1 MEKGLMP
8 AFLDLPC
15 ALLVTDPG
23 SHILTLNDELL
34 AVLGGTRAHWENAG
48 LDAMLPPASRVFLQT
63 HVWPMLLHMGR
74 VRELALTLRTHEQHE
89 IPVLIN
95 ADRTLY
101 QGKPA
106 YCWVFFVV
114 QERQRFEAK
123 LLAASQQAQQAA
135 AELKAH
141 SLELAAAKETAEA
154 ANRAKSEFLAN
165 MSHEIRTPMNAVIGL
180 SRLLLET
187 ELDALQRDYL
197 AKIHGSGTA
206 LLGVLNDILDYS
218 KVEAGRLEIESL
230 PLQLDE
236 LFEKIRMLFSLKA
249 AERGLTLEFELAP
262 DLPRSL
268 RGDPLRLLQ
277 VLGNLISNALKFT
290 ASGGVR
296 VRVNGINAIDGA
308 RTETAMR
315 LHFEVQD
322 SGIGLSHEEIGRLF
336 TPFHQADSSTTRRY
350 GGTGL
355 GLSISKRLVGLMGGE
370 IGVESQPGRG
380 SRFWFTVRLERM
392 PDEAP
397 VAALPAAGTMA
408 APAAAT
414 PSSSALAATPAVAAL
429 RGARVLIV
437 DDNETNLIVARAYVG
452 KLGLRFET
460 ARGGHEAVEKA
471 CREHFDL
478 ILMDLQMPEMDGFE
492 ATRAIR
498 AHEAAQGAAPVP
510 IIALTAA
517 VMLKDLLATEAAG
530 MNDHVSKP
538 INRQQLA
545 ATLSRWIPAQR
556 G

>member
-15 ALLVTDPG
+15 ALLVTDPSG
-23 SHILTLNDELL
+23 RTLALNDELL
-34 AVLGGTRAHWENAG
+34 AVLDGTRVYWETAG

-74 VRELALTLRTHEQHE
+74 VRELALTLRTHEQRE

-95 ADRTLY
+95 AEQTLY

-187 ELDALQRDYL
+187 ELDARQRDYL
-197 AKIHGSGTA
+197 GKIHGSGTA

-236 LFEKIRMLFSLKA
+236 LFEKVRMLFSLKA
-249 AERGLTLEFELAP
+249 AERGLTLEFAIAP

-277 VLGNLISNALKFT
+277 VLSNLVSNALKFT

-296 VRVNGINAIDGA
+296 VRVDQADGA
-308 RTETAMR
+308 GAEAAMR
-315 LHFEVQD
+315 LRFEVQD
-322 SGIGLSHEEIGRLF
+322 SGIGLTPEQTGRLF

-355 GLSISKRLVGLMGGE
+355 GLSISKRLVELMDGE
-370 IGVESQPGRG
+370 IGVESQPGQG
-380 SRFWFTVRLERM
+380 SRFWFTVQLERM
-392 PDEAP
+392 PAAP
-397 VAALPAAGTMA
+397 PPSTETPAA
-408 APAAAT
+408 APAART
-414 PSSSALAATPAVAAL
+414 DSSALAATPAPAAL
-429 RGARVLIV
+429 RGGARVLIV

-460 ARGGHEAVEKA
+460 ARGGQEAVEKA
-471 CREHFDL
+471 CHERFDA

-498 AHEAAQGAAPVP
+498 AQEAARGAAPVP

-545 ATLSRWIPAQR
+545 TTLSRWIPAQH

>member
-15 ALLVTDPG
+15 ALLVTDPSG
-23 SHILTLNDELL
+23 RMLALNDELL
-34 AVLGGTRAHWENAG
+34 AVLGGTRAYWESAG

-89 IPVLIN
+89 MPVLIN
-95 ADRTLY
+95 AEQTLY
-101 QGKPA
+101 QGQPA

-197 AKIHGSGTA
+197 GKIHGSGTA

-218 KVEAGRLEIESL
+218 KVEAGRLAIESL
-230 PLQLDE
+230 PLRLDE
-236 LFEKIRMLFSLKA
+236 LFEKARMLFSLKA
-249 AERGLTLEFELAP
+249 AERGLALEFELAP
-262 DLPRSL
+262 GLPRSL

-277 VLGNLISNALKFT
+277 VLSNLVSNALKFT

-296 VRVNGINAIDGA
+296 VRVDAMDAIDGD
-308 RTETAMR
+308 RTDAALQ

-370 IGVESQPGRG
+370 IGVESQPGQG
-380 SRFWFTVRLERM
+380 SRFWFTVRLEQV
-392 PDEAP
+392 PDETP
-397 VAALPAAGTMA
+397 AATLPAAGTLA

-414 PSSSALAATPAVAAL
+414 PGSSALAATPEVTTL

-452 KLGLRFET
+452 KLGLHFET
-460 ARGGHEAVEKA
+460 ARGGREAVEKA
-471 CREHFDL
+471 CRERFDV

-545 ATLSRWIPAQR
+545 AALCRWIPAQR

>member
-1 MEKGLMP
+1 MENGLIP

-15 ALLVTDPG
+15 ALLVTDQSG
-23 SHILTLNDELL
+23 RMLALNDELL
-34 AVLGGTRAHWENAG
+34 AVLGGTRAYWEAAG
-48 LDAMLPPASRVFLQT
+48 MEAMLPPASRVFLQT

-74 VRELALTLRTHEQHE
+74 VRELALTLRTHEQRE
-89 IPVLIN
+89 MPVLIN
-95 ADRTLY
+95 AEQTLF
-101 QGKPA
+101 QGQPA

-197 AKIHGSGTA
+197 GKIHGSGTA
-206 LLGVLNDILDYS
+206 LLGLLNDILDYS

-296 VRVNGINAIDGA
+296 VRVNAIDGA

-392 PDEAP
+392 PDEAAA
-397 VAALPAAGTMA
+397 AALPAAGSMA
-408 APAAAT
+408 APAATT
-414 PSSSALAATPAVAAL
+414 PSSSALAARPEIVAL

-460 ARGGHEAVEKA
+460 AHGGHEAVEKA
-471 CREHFDL
+471 CRERFDA

>member
-1 MEKGLMP
+1 MT

-23 SHILTLNDELL
+23 GRMLTLNDELL
-34 AVLGGTRAHWENAG
+34 AVLGGTRSHWESAG

-74 VRELALTLRTHEQHE
+74 VRELALTLRTHEQRE

-95 ADRTLY
+95 ADRTLH
-101 QGKPA
+101 QGQPA
-106 YCWVFFVV
+106 FCWVFFVV

-180 SRLLLET
+180 SRLLLDT
-187 ELDALQRDYL
+187 GLDALQRDYL
-197 AKIHGSGTA
+197 GKIHGAGTA

-230 PLQLDE
+230 PLRLDE
-236 LFEKIRMLFSLKA
+236 LFGKVRMLFSLKA
-249 AERGLTLEFELAP
+249 AERGLALEFELAP

-277 VLGNLISNALKFT
+277 VLSNLVSNALKFT
-290 ASGGVR
+290 ASGEVR
-296 VRVNGINAIDGA
+296 VRVDAVDGSGGA
-308 RTETAMR
+308 STDAALR
-315 LHFEVQD
+315 LRFEVRD
-322 SGIGLSHEEIGRLF
+322 SGIGLSPEEIGRLF
-336 TPFHQADSSTTRRY
+336 TPFHQADGSTTRRY

-380 SRFWFTVRLERM
+380 SCFWFTVQLERGRVE
-392 PDEAP
+392 PAR
-397 VAALPAAGTMA
+397 VAEPAAETA
-408 APAAAT
+408 ITTT
-414 PSSSALAATPAVAAL
+414 PGNGMTGSPEIAAL

-437 DDNETNLIVARAYVG
+437 DDNETNLIVARSYVG

-460 ARGGHEAVEKA
+460 ARGGQEAVEKA
-471 CREHFDL
+471 SRERFDA
-478 ILMDLQMPEMDGFE
+478 ILMDLQMPEMDGFA

-498 AHEAAQGAAPVP
+498 ALETAQGAAPVP

-530 MNDHVSKP
+530 MNDHVAKP

-545 ATLSRWIPAQR
+545 ATLSRWIPVPR
-556 G
+556 S